1 MNNSSLKKRLLSVA
15 MAAVMVFSLLP
26 ATAWT
31 AMAEDLPAAS
41 GQART
46 EQKRGGSDTYTV
58 TRDVKSVAAAQT
70 GAVKKVT
77 CLDLTTGEDQV
88 SLDADGGYQWVAGVN
103 HLYLYKVQIEAEGSN
118 ALILPAGTTVKV
130 VGKCSITGGG
140 ANECAVWS
148 KGDVT
153 VGLGQDATL
162 TVNGLGWRAEGNLTV
177 AHAYDAYTGGELT
190 VNYNGTSSDNG
201 TSGAAIYMGGNTLR
215 VEQGARVTAN
225 GSGIGNVK
233 AKDSCGVKGAVYVD
247 GGAELVADGGSAGS
261 AGISYGIFG
270 SVTVKNGTV
279 TANGGSG
286 LQSYGVSGNS
296 VSVSDGGVLNANG
309 GQLTNGSSAN
319 ETNGFSVGINM
330 MDAGEA
336 NLFVNGTGRVTAIG
350 NPERLDGGTVIS
362 YGVNHT
368 DMGELTIEL
377 SGVASF
383 KAAGGTAASRAA
395 FTPDTVS
402 IKGSEA
408 YRDFDNVTDGYKFL
422 NSTYVRNDVP
432 AQSLV
437 VTVCD
442 HRAGVTNGKCN
453 NCGAEVA
460 AAAVTDAAGVTT
472 SYGTFEEAVDAAA
485 RLDGSTVRMLADA
498 AVEANYTIAAGT
510 FTIDFNGRKLTV
522 AENNFFAAQTAEV
535 TLTDSA
541 PIKAGQPCVP
551 NAAEGGR
558 IIVESGKFGGGIV
571 QHDDGTLLLNG
582 GYFGMITL
590 MDPNENVMDLL
601 GAGKA
606 YRSVL
611 GADAW
616 QDDSNADTTSVAGQK
631 RLHEVEVVDA
641 PLRIMRQTPAS
652 GTLTIY
658 ETSPVIPSLKVTAA
672 YDSAMSWVFDAKLYY
687 RASAIDEWST
697 ADAPKVSSDGNGAV
711 TVSSNTT
718 LKTGQYQL
726 QLTFHGY
733 RAESRVFNVTLEPC
747 GHPDIDANGKCGTC
761 QYQFVATLTDAAG
774 EVTGYDTLNGALAEV
789 KALSADAQNASR
801 YTVRLHRDVTEDVRI
816 TGGKFTLDLN
826 GKTATVPDGLTISG
840 TTDIG
845 IQNGRLVS
853 DVTVSSASLT
863 VSAAEGL
870 GRITLQ
876 GSANVQFYPDAGASA
891 FKVESA
897 NALLIMN
904 GGTVGTIDM
913 TGGEVRVHFAAGVT
927 GQVNVNGGELSV
939 REAPVFDG
947 DVRIGGG
954 ARMTVTPNS
963 TAKFNGSLEFAEEAV
978 GELAGGTY
986 KKLGIAAGRTLSELL
1001 KSGYVYYRADISEFI
1016 QGKTDNLTNVKV
1028 ISHAHSIRGDGTCAC
1043 GESFTASVSSGAS
1056 VDWYKT
1062 LSEALAAVKTLSA
1075 GVQDAALYTVRLY
1088 QDAAEDVSINGG
1100 KFTLDLNGHKAGN
1113 TVFTA
1118 GGSAAVILSGGEVS
1132 CNMQVRDT
1140 ADLTVNGTVL
1150 RDVELYGSAKLTAN
1164 GAAMGHL
1171 QTRDGTPAAAVTG
1184 GTVSRI
1190 TMQAGTVGL
1199 TGSVTGAGTCLMSI

>member
-26 ATAWT
+26 ATAWA
-31 AMAEDLPAAS
+31 AMAENLPAAS
-41 GQART
+41 GQIRT

-77 CLDLTTGEDQV
+77 CLDLTTGENQV
-88 SLDADGGYQWVAGVN
+88 SLDANGGYQWVAGEN
-103 HLYLYKVQIEAEGSN
+103 YLYLYKVQIEAEGSN

-130 VGKCSITGGG
+130 VGECSITGGG

-190 VNYNGTSSDNG
+190 VNYYGTSSDNG

-270 SVTVKNGTV
+270 DVTVKNGTV
-279 TANGGSG
+279 TATGGRG

-319 ETNGFSVGINM
+319 ETNGFSAGINM
-330 MDAGEA
+330 MDASEA

-432 AQSLV
+432 AQSLE

-460 AAAVTDAAGVTT
+460 AATVTDAAGETT
-472 SYGTFEEAVDAAA
+472 SYGTFEEAVNAAA

-498 AVEANYTIAAGT
+498 AVEANYTIAEGT

-541 PIKAGQPCVP
+541 SIKVGQPCVP

-582 GYFGMITL
+582 GYFDMITL

-601 GAGKA
+601 GEGKA

-616 QDDSNADTTSVAGQK
+616 QDDSNADTTSAPGQK

-641 PLRIMRQTPAS
+641 PLRIIQQTPAS
-652 GTLTIY
+652 GTLTVY
-658 ETSPVIPSLKVTAA
+658 ETSPAIPSLKVTAT

-687 RASAIDEWST
+687 RASAIDGWST
-697 ADAPKVSSDGNGAV
+697 ADAPKVSSDGNGTV

-747 GHPDIDANGKCGTC
+747 SHPDIDANGKCGTC

-826 GKTATVPDGLTISG
+826 GKTATVPDGLAISG

-845 IQNGRLVS
+845 IQNGKLVS
-853 DVTVSSASLT
+853 DVTVSGASLT

-876 GSANVQFYPDAGASA
+876 GSANVQFYPDASASA

-913 TGGEVRVHFAAGVT
+913 TGGEVRVHFNAKVT
-927 GQVNVNGGELSV
+927 GQVNADGGELSV

-947 DVRIGGG
+947 SLRIGDGVK
-954 ARMTVTPNS
+954 MTVVPNS
-963 TAKFNGSLEFAEEAV
+963 TAKFNGVLEFAEEAV
-978 GELAGGTY
+978 GELAGGT
-986 KKLGIAAGRTLSELL
+986 
-1001 KSGYVYYRADISEFI
+1001 
-1016 QGKTDNLTNVKV
+1016 
-1028 ISHAHSIRGDGTCAC
+1028 
-1043 GESFTASVSSGAS
+1043 
-1056 VDWYKT
+1056 
-1062 LSEALAAVKTLSA
+1062 
-1075 GVQDAALYTVRLY
+1075 
-1088 QDAAEDVSINGG
+1088 
-1100 KFTLDLNGHKAGN
+1100 
-1113 TVFTA
+1113 
-1118 GGSAAVILSGGEVS
+1118 
-1132 CNMQVRDT
+1132 
-1140 ADLTVNGTVL
+1140 
-1150 RDVELYGSAKLTAN
+1150 
-1164 GAAMGHL
+1164 
-1171 QTRDGTPAAAVTG
+1171 
-1184 GTVSRI
+1184 
-1190 TMQAGTVGL
+1190 
-1199 TGSVTGAGTCLMSI
+1199 